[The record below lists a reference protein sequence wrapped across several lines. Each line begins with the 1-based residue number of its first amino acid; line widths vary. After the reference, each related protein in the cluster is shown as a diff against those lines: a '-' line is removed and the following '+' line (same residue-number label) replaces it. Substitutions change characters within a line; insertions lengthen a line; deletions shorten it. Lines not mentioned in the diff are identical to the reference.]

1 MSGDLAFTGERFI
14 PGTPG
19 EIWLEHWHRYHFAAR
34 WVAGKRVLDVACG
47 EGYGSA
53 LLARSAALV
62 TGVDISPQAIEHA
75 RAEYGR
81 LSNARFACASCT
93 QLPLPDASVDI
104 AISFETLEH
113 IHEQEAFIDELARVL
128 APGGVLLISC
138 PNKVEYTDNRGF
150 VNEFHVKELYREEL
164 RALLERRF
172 PAQRWHGQRP
182 TFYSVIAP
190 EGGAAA
196 AGQLVELAEAAPA
209 EAATQI
215 AKPLYFIIAAARDE
229 ASAATIPMA
238 VSVLSDLDDYLHR
251 DYAKV
256 IREVRDLHGH
266 RVRLEGLVAERDRSV
281 ADLHSMRLGLEGA
294 LAQRLTQLEARDGEL
309 ETARAALEAA
319 RLALEEKAREVDRR
333 RGWRWWLRLPFIRM
347 GLID

>member
-1 MSGDLAFTGERFI
+1 MSGALAFTGERFI

-34 WVAGKRVLDVACG
+34 WVVGKRVLDVACG

-53 LLARSAALV
+53 LLARTAALV
-62 TGVDISPQAIEHA
+62 TGVDISQRAVEHA

-81 LSNARFACASCT
+81 LANARFACASCT
-93 QLPLPDASVDI
+93 QLPLPDASVDV

-113 IHEQEAFIDELARVL
+113 IHEQEAFVAELSRVL

-164 RALLERRF
+164 RALLERHF

-190 EGGAAA
+190 EGGGPA
-196 AGQLVELAEAAPA
+196 AGQVIELAESAPA
-209 EAATQI
+209 EAAGEI
-215 AKPLYFIIAAARDE
+215 AKPLYFIVVAAREE
-229 ASAATIPMA
+229 ASVAAIPTA

-256 IREVRDLHGH
+256 IGEVRELHGE
-266 RVRLEGLVAERDRSV
+266 RLRLEKMVDERDHALNRS
-281 ADLHSMRLGLEGA
+281 LHDAQEVRAVLG
-294 LAQRLTQLEARDGEL
+294 ARDADIVKLDGDIAGL
-309 ETARAALEAA
+309 RAALE
-319 RLALEEKAREVDRR
+319 EKTREVDRR

>member
-19 EIWLEHWHRYHFAAR
+19 EIWLEHWHRYHFATR

-47 EGYGSA
+47 EGYGAA
-53 LLARSAALV
+53 LLARTAALV

-75 RAEYGR
+75 RSEYGR

-93 QLPLPDASVDI
+93 QLPLPDASVDV

-113 IHEQEAFIDELARVL
+113 IHEQEAFVDELARVL
-128 APGGVLLISC
+128 APEGVLLISC

-150 VNEFHVKELYREEL
+150 VNEFHVKELYRDEL

-196 AGQLVELAEAAPA
+196 AGQVVELAEAAPA
-209 EAATQI
+209 EAATEI
-215 AKPLYFIIAAARDE
+215 AKPLYFIVTAARDQ
-229 ASAATIPMA
+229 ASVAAIPTA

-251 DYAKV
+251 DYAKA
-256 IREVRDLHGH
+256 IREVRELHGE
-266 RVRLEGLVAERDRSV
+266 RLRLENMVDERDRALNRSLNDAQEV
-281 ADLHSMRLGLEGA
+281 RVVLGARDTEVAKLTGDVAGLRADL
-294 LAQRLTQLEARDGEL
+294 D
-309 ETARAALEAA
+309 
-319 RLALEEKAREVDRR
+319 EKTREVDRR
-333 RGWRWWLRLPFIRM
+333 RGWRWWLKLPFIRI